1 MISAKRVFILHVQ
14 HEHTDVIYRRE
25 YMDEKERKL
34 LKNDDNY
41 LFRIE
46 ITREQISLMLN
57 IKEISIGRYS
67 QVQTISKKNLRDSIV
82 IDIG

>member
-1 MISAKRVFILHVQ
+1 
-14 HEHTDVIYRRE
+14 
-25 YMDEKERKL
+25 MDEKERKL
-34 LKNDDNY
+34 LKDDDNY

-46 ITREQISLMLN
+46 ITREQISLLN

-67 QVQTISKKNLRDSIV
+67 QVQIISKKNLRDSIV